1 MADSL
6 IVTMIFGAII
16 GWSLSN
22 MYRQYRDDIMFKN
35 IMVEIDKEE
44 AKQKEKVKAL
54 FPMCY
59 IEEDNDTY
67 ILYNKDSHAYM
78 CQGCSYD
85 DLAQKV
91 YTELKI
97 DVALAK
103 HRNKSMWFIA
113 GDTKD
118 LIEF

>member
-1 MADSL
+1 MTDSL
-6 IVTMIFGAII
+6 IIMMVFGAVI

-22 MYRQYRDDIMFKN
+22 IYRQYRDDIMFKQ
-35 IMVEIDKEE
+35 IMVKIDEEE
-44 AKQKEKVKAL
+44 AKQKVKAL

-78 CQGCSYD
+78 CQGDSYD
-85 DLAQKV
+85 ELAQKV

-97 DVALAK
+97 DVALAYAQEK
-103 HRNKSMWFIA
+103 AMWFIA

>member
-1 MADSL
+1 MTDSL
-6 IVTMIFGAII
+6 IIMMVFGAII
-16 GWSLSN
+16 GWSLNS
-22 MYRQYRDDIMFKN
+22 MYRQYKDDIMFKQ
-35 IMVEIDKEE
+35 IMVKIDEEE
-44 AKQKEKVKAL
+44 AEQKVKAL

-59 IEEDNDTY
+59 IEKDNDTY

-78 CQGCSYD
+78 CQGDSYD
-85 DLAQKV
+85 ELAQKV

-103 HRNKSMWFIA
+103 HMNKSMWFIA

>member
-1 MADSL
+1 MEDSIL
-6 IVTMIFGAII
+6 IVIGFGIFV
-16 GWSLSN
+16 GWSLNS
-22 MYRQYRDDIMFKN
+22 MYRQYKDDIMFKQ
-35 IMVEIDKEE
+35 IMVKIDEEE
-44 AKQKEKVKAL
+44 AEQKVKAL

-78 CQGCSYD
+78 CQGDSYD
-85 DLAQKV
+85 ELAQKV

-103 HRNKSMWFIA
+103 HMNKSMWFIA